1 MTRSRRLAQITL
13 AAGLLYSCTSAPPID
28 EEAEVLAALTTFLR
42 AFENGDLDA
51 MEASFS
57 DDASTFPRVVMSSET
72 VTPID
77 TADYRRVTGLDPGM
91 RELIASWQDSPAGPP
106 YMTLA
111 PKDLEIRVFTDAALV
126 SFHLE
131 SGARLSRRTFV
142 LGKEEGSWRIVH
154 LHASNV
160 VGSD

>member
-1 MTRSRRLAQITL
+1 
-13 AAGLLYSCTSAPPID
+13 
-28 EEAEVLAALTTFLR
+28 VAALTTFLR
-42 AFENGDLDA
+42 AFENGELDV
-51 MEASFS
+51 MEASFAA
-57 DDASTFPRVVMSSET
+57 DASTFPRAVMSSET

-91 RELIASWQDSPAGPP
+91 RELIASWQDSSTGPP
-106 YMTLA
+106 FMTLD
-111 PKDLEIRVFTDAALV
+111 PKELEIRVFTDAAIV

-131 SGARLSRRTFV
+131 DGDMLSRRTFV
-142 LGKEEGSWRIVH
+142 LGKEEGSWKIVH